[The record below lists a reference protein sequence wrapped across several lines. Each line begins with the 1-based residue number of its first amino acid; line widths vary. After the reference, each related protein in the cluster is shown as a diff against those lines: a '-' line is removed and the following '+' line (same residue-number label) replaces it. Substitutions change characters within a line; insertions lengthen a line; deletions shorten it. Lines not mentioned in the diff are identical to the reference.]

1 MLDLIREAH
10 AQTGATGTQ
19 AAMGNIIFMVMLFA
33 IFYFL
38 LLRPQQ
44 KQQKVHKEMIQN
56 LQRGDAIVTGGG
68 LIGKVHRV
76 EDDTVVVELG
86 EVEVG
91 DKSFRPLRVK
101 VKRGTISLVTAKAGV
116 TDTKDK
122 EKDK

>member
-1 MLDLIREAH
+1 MFDLIREAH
-10 AQTGATGTQ
+10 AQTSATGTQ
-19 AAMGNIIFMVMLFA
+19 AAMGNIIFMVLLFA

-44 KQQKVHKEMIQN
+44 KQQKIHKEMIQN

-101 VKRGTISLVTAKAGV
+101 VKRGTISLVTAKAGA

-122 EKDK
+122 EKEK